1 MKAYFIQL
9 KQKLEVYFSSD
20 RGKLTAKIFK
30 YAIQALVIG
39 ILAWQLWNIG
49 LVAVMKDFPVHPMFY
64 LLFLLIYF
72 SLPISEFFTYKRHV
86 PLRFLD
92 SQTIFLKKRI
102 YNKTVVGYSGELQL
116 FFWLKKHHDIPEKQ
130 AFRIVRDNNTLST
143 IASTFV
149 TVTLLA
155 GFILTGNIALLENL
169 NINVGGYLTGIAFV
183 IVLLVLLLRRYKEYL
198 YSMNRR
204 DTLSILGIH
213 SIRLYLLAFFQI
225 LQWAVVMPEVETYIW
240 ITIISMQII
249 LSRLP
254 FIPNKDL
261 LFIAASLEFGQHAD
275 ISATGLAALLVV
287 NHVLDKLLN
296 GVLFTW
302 LSIRDKKSGIP
313 LKEGDN

>member
-1 MKAYFIQL
+1 MKQLFINL
-9 KQKLEVYFSSD
+9 KTNLEAYFSSEQ
-20 RGKLTAKIFK
+20 GKMTAKVFK
-30 YAIQALVIG
+30 YTIQALVIG
-39 ILAWQLWNIG
+39 ILVWQLWNIG
-49 LVAVMKDFPVHPMFY
+49 LVSVIQDFPVHPLFY

-72 SLPISEFFTYKRHV
+72 SLPVSEFFTYKRHV
-86 PLRFLD
+86 PLKFLD
-92 SQTIFLKKRI
+92 SQSIFIKKRI

-155 GFILTGNIALLENL
+155 GFILSGNITLLENL
-169 NINVGGYLTGIAFV
+169 NINVIGYLGGIA
-183 IVLLVLLLRRYKEYL
+183 IVVLVLVLLLRRYKEYL

-213 SIRLYLLAFFQI
+213 SIRLYLLAFLQI
-225 LQWAVVMPEVETYIW
+225 LQWAVVMPEVEVHIW
-240 ITIISMQII
+240 VTIISMQIV

-261 LFIAASLEFGQHAD
+261 LFIAASLEYGQHAD

-296 GVLFTW
+296 GALFAW
-302 LSIRDKKSGIP
+302 LSFQDKKSGIP
-313 LKEGDN
+313 LEESDK